1 MRTSKR
7 TIKRSSVSLGGQLG
21 LRPGDALLVID
32 VQRDF
37 LPGGSLQVPDGDQVV
52 PVLNAYMSAFAARHL
67 PIFLTRDWHPE
78 GHCSFRS
85 AGGRWPVHCVQG
97 TPGADWPAELQ
108 VPRDAHVVSKATDE
122 HADALSGFSGTV
134 LATLLRDRD
143 VRRVFVGGLATDY
156 CVHDTV
162 LDALSQ
168 GFNVAVLGDAIRGVN
183 LQPGDETRAI
193 REMIERGASLL
204 ERPDV
209 PG

>member
-1 MRTSKR
+1 
-7 TIKRSSVSLGGQLG
+7 
-21 LRPGDALLVID
+21 
-32 VQRDF
+32 
-37 LPGGSLQVPDGDQVV
+37 
-52 PVLNAYMSAFAARHL
+52 
-67 PIFLTRDWHPE
+67 
-78 GHCSFRS
+78 
-85 AGGRWPVHCVQG
+85 
-97 TPGADWPAELQ
+97 
-108 VPRDAHVVSKATDE
+108 
-122 HADALSGFSGTV
+122 V